1 MDKEIIVALISAAAS
16 IIGSYSIMNY
26 RLKKL
31 EEKVDAHNAWGEKF
45 QSQTT
50 DIAVMK
56 NDISYIKQSIERLG
70 GK

>member
-1 MDKEIIVALISAAAS
+1 MDKEILVALISAGAS
-16 IIGSYSIMNY
+16 IVGSYSIMNY

-45 QSQTT
+45 QTQTT

-56 NDISYIKQSIERLG
+56 TDIGYIKQSIERIG